1 MGFKHLRVSFKLF
14 TLVFVLLAL
23 MGTIGSVSSR
33 YLNIMHGAV
42 ADMYDNRMQPVKWL
56 NEARALSRRS
66 QANLYAAA
74 LTKDPSSQAALEA
87 DVKEAKSTFDKD
99 IASYAQTRLDA
110 YETERM
116 EKLNALDATYQ
127 DEMNQILA
135 AAKSGNLAQ
144 AQQLMLAHSD
154 KMTQMNDL
162 LIELANYNADLG
174 DTLKQAVDRDNDMA
188 HQLIYII
195 IAAALLLGVGIGYW
209 INRLVTRPLKVVQTA
224 MSRAEQGDLT
234 VRGSYRSKDEL
245 GRLTTSF
252 NTMMEGLHGVLAQVQ
267 STSQQ
272 VAASSEELTQ
282 NAEETGRG
290 SEHISMTIQEL
301 STGSENQVRAVTES
315 SEAIQLVSSTVS
327 GIAESAQ
334 TAAQHAASAAER
346 AEAGGQG
353 VAQAIRQMNTLHGSV
368 SELKGVVNTL
378 GERSREIGDIVQL
391 ISGIA
396 AQTNLL
402 ALNAAIE
409 AARAGSEGRGF
420 AVVASEVRKLADQ
433 TTQAAGQIAGLI
445 DQVREETSS
454 AVQSMETSSHAVN
467 ESVEV
472 ITTLGA
478 SFDGIRTASEQTS
491 TLISEVSA
499 AVQQAAVGAMSVVA
513 SIESIAAVAEQSAA
527 GAQTVT
533 AATEQQ
539 LASMEEVTAAS
550 NHLAHMAQDLQEA
563 VNRFKL

>member
-1 MGFKHLRVSFKLF
+1 MGFKHLRVSFKLVI
-14 TLVFVLLAL
+14 LVFVLLAL
-23 MGTIGSVSSR
+23 MGTVGIVASR
-33 YLNIMHGAV
+33 YLDIMHNSV
-42 ADMYDNRMQPVKWL
+42 TEMYDNRVQPVKWL
-56 NEARALSRRS
+56 NEARALSWQA
-66 QANLYAAA
+66 QANLYAAT
-74 LTKDPSSQAALEA
+74 LTQDAAGQKKLEA
-87 DVKEAKSTFDKD
+87 DVNQAKAKFAEA
-99 IASYAQTRLDA
+99 IASYGATELDPYEVERLD
-110 YETERM
+110 
-116 EKLNALDATYQ
+116 KLRAMDAAYQ
-127 DEMNQILA
+127 DEISQIMD
-135 AAKSGNLAQ
+135 AAKAGNIAKS
-144 AQQLMLAHSD
+144 QQLMLAHTDKVNQLNGLLTELSD
-154 KMTQMNDL
+154 
-162 LIELANYNADLG
+162 YNAKVGDDLK
-174 DTLKQAVDRDNDMA
+174 LAVDRDNTNA
-188 HQLIYII
+188 HEFI
-195 IAAALLLGVGIGYW
+195 IAMLIAALLLGSLIGYW
-209 INRLVTRPLKVVQTA
+209 INRLVTKPLKEIQQA

-234 VRGSYRSKDEL
+234 VSGSYRSRDEL
-245 GRLTTSF
+245 GRLTLSF
-252 NTMMEGLHGVLAQVQ
+252 NTMIAGLRDVLAQVQ
-267 STSQQ
+267 GTAQQ

-290 SEHISMTIQEL
+290 SEHISVTIQEL
-301 STGSENQVRAVTES
+301 ATGSENQVRAVMES
-315 SEAIQLVSSTVS
+315 SEAIQLVSGTVTS
-327 GIAESAQ
+327 IADSAQ
-334 TAAQHAASAAER
+334 TAARHAASTAQR
-346 AEAGGQG
+346 AESGGQG
-353 VAQAIRQMNTLHGSV
+353 VARAIRQMDALQGSV

-378 GERSREIGDIVQL
+378 GDRSREIGDIVQL

-445 DQVREETSS
+445 AQVREETAS
-454 AVQSMETSSHAVN
+454 AVQSMEVSSGTVN

-478 SFDGIRTASEQTS
+478 TFEGIRTASEQTS

-499 AVQQAAVGAMSVVA
+499 SVQQAAVGAMSVVA

-550 NHLAHMAQDLQEA
+550 NNLAHMAQELQEA